1 MGIASA
7 IRNLDLK
14 EDQEINW
21 ESFRRE
27 MLKAGVPDDEIKDF
41 FQKYDTDGS
50 MTMDKKE
57 LERLKVSFE
66 KLGRSSSSEMRH
78 DDGGEGG
85 QGGPSKADMS
95 DFLNSDELTA
105 KMKKD
110 FIAADEFGRLLQRVE
125 KMESYMPNLIAKVD
139 GIMVNVDQ
147 LSQRKKQEVLKK

>member
-1 MGIASA
+1 MGK
-7 IRNLDLK
+7 D
-14 EDQEINW
+14 DQEINW

-85 QGGPSKADMS
+85 PSKADMS

-110 FIAADEFGRLLQRVE
+110 FIATDEFGRLLQRVE
-125 KMESYMPNLIAKVD
+125 KMESYMPDLIAKVD
-139 GIMVNVDQ
+139 GILV
-147 LSQRKKQEVLKK
+147 